1 MYILHGVP
9 DWGSQVI
16 HMALAEMDVPFRFR
30 RLDWDAGDFDAPAF
44 RNLNPFGR
52 IPVLETPDG
61 PIFETAAILLYL
73 CERHGGLAPATGTA
87 ERAQFLIWLILVAN
101 QLHPDTMTL
110 VHPEQPGGAAV
121 QGEVS
126 SETHRRL
133 RDRLAALD
141 RKAETDAP
149 WWLSPD
155 RPSAISLYVLMLL
168 RWVRVFPM
176 IADHAIAASDYPA
189 LHRMAAGLERR
200 AAIRRVLDVEGID
213 DAHAFSD
220 PVVPAP
226 A

>member
-16 HMALAEMDVPFRFR
+16 HMALAELDVPFRFR

-44 RNLNPFGR
+44 RQLNPFGR

-73 CERHGGLAPATGTA
+73 CERHGMLAPDAGTPD
-87 ERAQFLIWLILVAN
+87 RARFLIWLILVAN
-101 QLHPDTMTL
+101 QLHPDAMTL
-110 VHPEQPGGAAV
+110 LHPEQPGGTGV
-121 QGEVS
+121 QDQVS
-126 SETHRRL
+126 AETHRRL
-133 RDRLAALD
+133 RDRLAALN
-141 RKAETDAP
+141 RMAETEAP

-155 RPSAISLYVLMLL
+155 RPSAVSLYVLMLL
-168 RWVRVFPM
+168 RWISVFPM
-176 IADHAIAASDYPA
+176 MAVHAIATRDYPA

-200 AAIRRVLDVEGID
+200 AAIRKVLDDEGIAD
-213 DAHAFSD
+213 PCAFSD